1 MPDSPLTLTV
11 PEAAA
16 SIDIIQ
22 FKLVLGGT
30 EEALNDYT
38 NRHQLVQ
45 PSVVF
50 RSFQQISWLHEK
62 LTRAF
67 PELVVPPLPDPPSS
81 QRMDDQDYVERKR
94 LQVVRFFERLI
105 TRTVFAD
112 HEDFVHFLSN
122 DMTPTEVGQSNRGVL
137 SFLRFN
143 RVMRS
148 NTDRGFKSY
157 KATEPVEGNDQDT
170 FHRHQIYIL
179 MLESYF
185 GTIAESLGQL
195 IQTREGLADVLA
207 HMGDVVIETTQS
219 KYRLGNGDSE
229 AHRKAQRALDHKM
242 QLFGLLMDELG
253 FIFTRQGIEENMKF
267 GDVMIEYKNSMDGLK
282 TAFNARTQK
291 LMDYVDSVKHRNKK
305 RDKADKLKL
314 RMGLT
319 APEVQAT
326 IAEEEEA
333 AQELQTSRQEF
344 DACQAKVKQ
353 EIQLFE
359 TQKQHDITRAIHD
372 YVNLSLRYERS
383 KLSSLEKAVH
393 EIRQF
398 NPKPVSLAHTLLPD
412 EEESSTASSST
423 YDAKQQQHRKRR
435 RRRGSRKHGPQA
447 ILSSASLPTSTPR
460 KSKQKQSKSSDCE
473 SGDERDNDE
482 ALQSAAQ
489 LSSSSRV
496 SPFIRYENQSRVHMS
511 ASYDERLGGAAGWL
525 NSSD

>member
-1 MPDSPLTLTV
+1 MPDSLTLGV

-16 SIDIIQ
+16 STDVIQ
-22 FKLVLGGT
+22 FKL
-30 EEALNDYT
+30 
-38 NRHQLVQ
+38 LVQ
-45 PSVVF
+45 PTIF

-67 PELVVPPLPDPPSS
+67 PELVVPPLPEPPSA

-94 LQVVRFFERLI
+94 MQVLRFFEKLI
-105 TRTVFAD
+105 ARPVFAD
-112 HEDFVHFLSN
+112 HDDFVHFLSN
-122 DMTPTEVGQSNRGVL
+122 DMTPTEVGQTNRGVL

-143 RVMRS
+143 RVIRS

-229 AHRKAQRALDHKM
+229 PHRKEQRALDHKM

-291 LMDYVDSVKHRNKK
+291 LMEYVDSVKHRNKK

-314 RMGLT
+314 RMGLH

-333 AQELQTSRQEF
+333 TQELHSSRQEF
-344 DACQAKVKQ
+344 DECQAKVKQ

-359 TQKQHDITRAIHD
+359 TQKQHDIKRAIHD

-383 KLSSLEKAVH
+383 KLASLEKAVQ

-398 NPKPVSLAHTLLPD
+398 HPKPISLAHQLLSD
-412 EEESSTASSST
+412 DDESSTASSST
-423 YDAKQQQHRKRR
+423 THDNKQQQRKRR

-460 KSKQKQSKSSDCE
+460 KKTQKQTKSGDCE
-473 SGDERDNDE
+473 SDDDAED
-482 ALQSAAQ
+482 ATKPSAAP
-489 LSSSSRV
+489 SSSRV
-496 SPFIRYENQSRVHMS
+496 SPFIRYEGQSRVHMS
-511 ASYDERLGGAAGWL
+511 ASYDERLGGSNWQY
-525 NSSD
+525 SSSN